1 MEAGWPRLAG
11 AASVLLVRPRISA
24 CLPEPALAFVL
35 EEELAEARGLGGRFP
50 HAHAP
55 LDGERVQVHRLR
67 RAAVLVCLDGAGGT
81 PLGRREWELIAL
93 ARLPAVA
100 GSSLAGKQ
108 VSRVR
113 ERGTVCVRALWR
125 LRGTLGTLRN
135 HLGKS
140 AQWRV

>member
-1 MEAGWPRLAG
+1 M
-11 AASVLLVRPRISA
+11 SLLGNRG
-24 CLPEPALAFVL
+24 PEPALAFVL
-35 EEELAEARGLGGRFP
+35 EDELAEARDLGGRFS

-100 GSSLAGKQ
+100 ESSLTGKQ

-113 ERGTVCVRALWR
+113 ERGTVCVRALW
-125 LRGTLGTLRN
+125 
-135 HLGKS
+135 HL
-140 AQWRV
+140 

>member
-11 AASVLLVRPRISA
+11 AAWVLLVRHRIPA
-24 CLPEPALAFVL
+24 CLSVYLCLSGSRGPEPALAFVL
-35 EEELAEARGLGGRFP
+35 EDELAEARGLGGRFP

-67 RAAVLVCLDGAGGT
+67 RAAVLVGLDGAGGT

-100 GSSLAGKQ
+100 GSSLAGKH

-113 ERGTVCVRALWR
+113 ERGTVRARSLAP
-125 LRGTLGTLRN
+125 LREPRGL
-135 HLGKS
+135 
-140 AQWRV
+140 A